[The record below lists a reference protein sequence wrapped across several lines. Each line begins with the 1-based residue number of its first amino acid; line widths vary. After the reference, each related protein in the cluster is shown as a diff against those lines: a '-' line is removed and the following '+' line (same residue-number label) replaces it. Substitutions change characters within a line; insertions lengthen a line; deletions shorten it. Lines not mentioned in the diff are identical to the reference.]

1 MPEHSKSLFHRIEKA
16 LEAMARGS
24 HPLETIRLTAQF
36 LVDQFSQELGLI
48 GGRIYAAEN
57 AHYELVETFGC
68 VSKAPVGLR
77 IPRSYAAFEQLLD
90 EGAII
95 MDRSAPS
102 LDETLEAE
110 LGTRDRFAAI
120 VVADGDYVLS
130 FDVDPAADARQVLPA
145 LNLFRLAIN
154 QKLREER
161 MQMLLEDAQR
171 IQSSILPKRIP
182 RYGDYELAARSVPAE
197 LVGGD
202 FFDFITMS
210 DTNFYAVLADAA
222 GHGLPAALQVR
233 DVYTGLRMGLLRE
246 YKITRTLERL
256 NQIIHRSRLATKFV
270 SLVLAELEI
279 GGTVL
284 YANAGHPPPILVRA
298 GGSVELLETRGMI
311 LGPRPMARY
320 PIDLVRLLP
329 GDVLALYSD
338 GITEA
343 THHES
348 GEELGQ
354 ERLVRLLVELRG
366 RPAGEILEAVFE
378 RVEAFTR
385 RTPPADDQTM
395 VLIKRSTP
403 TRKEVP

>member
-1 MPEHSKSLFHRIEKA
+1 MS
-16 LEAMARGS
+16 RGS

-36 LVDQFSQELGLI
+36 LVEQFSQELGLI
-48 GGRIYAAEN
+48 GGRIYAGEN
-57 AHYELVETFGC
+57 AHYELVDTFGS
-68 VSKAPVGLR
+68 VSKAPLGLR
-77 IPRSYAAFEQLLD
+77 IPRSYVAFEQLLE

-95 MDRSAPS
+95 MDRSAS
-102 LDETLEAE
+102 ILDATVEAE

-130 FDVDPAADARQVLPA
+130 FDVDPAADPQQVLPA

-161 MQMLLEDAQR
+161 MQMLLEDAHR
-171 IQSSILPKRIP
+171 IQTSILPRRIP

-197 LVGGD
+197 VVGGD

-210 DTNFYAVLADAA
+210 DTTFYTVVADAA

-256 NQIIHRSRLATKFV
+256 NQIIHRSRVATKFV

-284 YANAGHPPPILVRA
+284 YSNAGHPPPILVRA
-298 GGSVELLETRGMI
+298 EGSVELLETRGMI
-311 LGPRPMARY
+311 LGPRPTVRY
-320 PIDLVRLLP
+320 PIDLIRLEP
-329 GDVLALYSD
+329 GDLLALYSD

-343 THHES
+343 AHHET
-348 GEELGQ
+348 GEEFGQ
-354 ERLVRLLVELRG
+354 ARLARFLVEHRS
-366 RPAGEILEAVFE
+366 RSAGEILESVFQ
-378 RVEAFTR
+378 RVDAFTR
-385 RTPPADDQTM
+385 RTPPADDQTL
-395 VLIKRSTP
+395 VLVKRSTP
-403 TRKEVP
+403 PMEEDPA